1 MKVVNTPVCKMKNAR
16 FVTIGVVLTIF
27 TVFNL
32 FSFMPDNISGD
43 KI

>member
-1 MKVVNTPVCKMKNAR
+1 MVNTPVCEMKNTR

-32 FSFMPDNISGD
+32 FSFIPENISGD
-43 KI
+43 IK